1 MHWKGRR
8 KRPPPEL
15 RQLFNNRA
23 VARWPPETIRLMVE
37 DQSQQDPKLQVEAA
51 REAFEREFER
61 FASFAENSGTLSELD
76 LSSAEAEQRAITDL
90 RTRHLGKKSALAA
103 AKKMIGRFAP
113 NERAIFGQL
122 VQQNEAEIT
131 AKIEQAEQ
139 AFRGHVESARTA
151 REAIDVTLPGRR
163 PRRGHLH
170 PITIVRERI
179 EDIFVSLGYA
189 IEDGREIETDFYNF
203 DALNIPESHPARAS
217 QDTFYTTDGF
227 ALRSQTSTVQIHAMQ
242 RRGAP
247 LRMIAPGRVFRRD
260 TPDPT
265 HNPMFFQVE
274 GLCVDR
280 GISMAHLKGTVAEFL
295 RRMFG
300 AQTVTRFRPSY
311 FPFTEPSAEFDF
323 SCFKCGGAGCRI
335 CKSSGWIE
343 LGGSGMVHPNVLR
356 GAGVDPEEFSGFAFG
371 LGIDRMVALMYGLD
385 DIRLLFENDV
395 RFLEQFD

>member
-1 MHWKGRR
+1 M
-8 KRPPPEL
+8 
-15 RQLFNNRA
+15 
-23 VARWPPETIRLMVE
+23 
-37 DQSQQDPKLQVEAA
+37 SQPTEYENEKQKALSIE
-51 REAFEREFER
+51 EAFKRDFER
-61 FASFAENSGTLSELD
+61 FAPFAVYQGLEPSSNKAADLVLTTASGEQLLVELKAVSTRYLGRRSEWADLKKTIGRLSPEARSHFGQFLMSIELGMKDQITLAERTLQGLSE
-76 LSSAEAEQRAITDL
+76 
-90 RTRHLGKKSALAA
+90 
-103 AKKMIGRFAP
+103 
-113 NERAIFGQL
+113 
-122 VQQNEAEIT
+122 
-131 AKIEQAEQ
+131 
-139 AFRGHVESARTA
+139 TA
-151 REAIDVTLPGRR
+151 RIENESLDVTIPGRR
-163 PRRGHLH
+163 PRPGHLH
-170 PITIVRERI
+170 PITKLRERI

-189 IEDGREIETDFYNF
+189 VEDDREIETDFYNL
-203 DALNIPESHPARAS
+203 DALNISEGHPARDP

-227 ALRSQTSTVQIHAMQ
+227 ALRTQTSTVQIHAMQ

-247 LRMIAPGRVFRRD
+247 VRMIAPGRVFRRD

-335 CKSSGWIE
+335 CKNSGWIE

-356 GAGVDPEEFSGFAFG
+356 VAGVDPEEFSGFAFG
-371 LGIDRMVALMYGLD
+371 LGIDRMAALMYNLD
-385 DIRLLFENDV
+385 DIRLLFENDL

>member
-1 MHWKGRR
+1 MTDSK
-8 KRPPPEL
+8 
-15 RQLFNNRA
+15 
-23 VARWPPETIRLMVE
+23 
-37 DQSQQDPKLQVEAA
+37 SQEDPKSQVAAA
-51 REAFEREFER
+51 RKAFDEEFER
-61 FASFAENSGTLSELD
+61 FARLRDASAQS
-76 LSSAEAEQRAITDL
+76 LSSADAETEQRALADF
-90 RTRHLGKKSALAA
+90 RTRHLGKKSALSACKKLIGKVVPDGRAA
-103 AKKMIGRFAP
+103 
-113 NERAIFGQL
+113 FGQL
-122 VQQNEAEIT
+122 VQQTEAEIT
-131 AKIEQAEQ
+131 ARIAEADENLDSLVQA
-139 AFRGHVESARTA
+139 ARTQ
-151 REAIDVTLPGRR
+151 RERIDVTLPGRR
-163 PRRGHLH
+163 PRRGHIH
-170 PITIVRERI
+170 PITRMRERV

-189 IEDGREIETDFYNF
+189 IEDDREIETDFYNF
-203 DALNIPESHPARAS
+203 DALNIPENHPARAP
-217 QDTFYTTDGF
+217 QDTFYTTEGF

-280 GISMAHLKGTVAEFL
+280 GITMAHLKGTVAEFL

-323 SCFKCGGAGCRI
+323 SCFKCGGSGCRI
-335 CKSSGWIE
+335 CKQSGWIE

-356 GAGVDPEEFSGFAFG
+356 IAGVDPEIYSGFAFG
-371 LGIDRMVALMYGLD
+371 LGIDRMCALMYGLD